1 MPLSHQWNLILAGY
15 CLLWVAGVGLCLYLF
30 VILKR
35 EVWRLET
42 RWQRKQSQLEQTI
55 EGMRAEREDLKVRLQ
70 EAEERAGMLVAPTPP
85 RSGLNLSK
93 RTQALRMFHRGQS
106 PPQIAAALGVPENE
120 VQLLLKVSR
129 VVAEQAQAIAEEK
142 AAAAPEPSPGAARP
156 YN

>member
-1 MPLSHQWNLILAGY
+1 MALLHHWNLILASY

-30 VILKR
+30 VTLKR
-35 EVWRLET
+35 EIWRLET

-55 EGMRAEREDLKVRLQ
+55 EGMRAELEDLKLRLQ

-93 RTQALRMFHRGQS
+93 RTQALRMFHRGES
-106 PPQIAAALGVPENE
+106 PAQIAGSLGVPENE

-129 VVAEQAQAIAEEK
+129 VVAEHSQAIAEEQ
-142 AAAAPEPSPGAARP
+142 AAAALEPTA
-156 YN
+156 